1 MWKNEFVEKK
11 ISILVIAR
19 CKFDEFIIE
28 YFFHQISSNK
38 KNLYVKKWKTKRQ
51 KFTAHFSNCCGGFI
65 FSIRVWKIWSRARG
79 GNKRE
84 RKRDEGSE
92 VCSDA
97 IIYIFSMFIKWKFV
111 YSSGVWQWQHAHLM
125 PLPII
130 MRIRVMISHDGILND
145 VIFKLQSVA
154 FQHLKSS

>member
-79 GNKRE
+79 GEQERE
-84 RKRDEGSE
+84 KERWRKRS
-92 VCSDA
+92 VFRCHN
-97 IIYIFSMFIKWKFV
+97 IYFLNV
-111 YSSGVWQWQHAHLM
+111 YKM
-125 PLPII
+125 K
-130 MRIRVMISHDGILND
+130 IRV
-145 VIFKLQSVA
+145 FKRGMAVTACSFDA
-154 FQHLKSS
+154 SSDHNEN